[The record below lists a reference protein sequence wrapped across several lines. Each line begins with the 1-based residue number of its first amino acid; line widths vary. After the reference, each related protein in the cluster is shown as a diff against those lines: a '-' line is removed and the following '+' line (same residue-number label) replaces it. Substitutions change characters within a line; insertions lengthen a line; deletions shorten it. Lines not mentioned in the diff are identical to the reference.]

1 MRKEESNK
9 TNDSLFEKDM
19 VINKGCNL
27 RNKKQVFLFLSVYVM
42 RSVEI
47 LRIISIWLYI
57 G

>member
-1 MRKEESNK
+1 MRSEESNK
-9 TNDSLFEKDM
+9 TNDTLFKKDM

-27 RNKKQVFLFLSVYVM
+27 RKKKQVFLFLSVYVM